1 MTESAKLREIAEA
14 QEAYGKWNTAPAW
27 NRYYAARD
35 AESGP
40 VLRVARRGGELA
52 FLAVG
57 WLLAAAPLIWMIK
70 EIF

>member
-1 MTESAKLREIAEA
+1 MTESARLREIAEA

-35 AESGP
+35 GERHPLVRMAF
-40 VLRVARRGGELA
+40 RGGELA

-57 WLLAAAPLIWMIK
+57 WLLAAAPFIWMIK